1 MNVVQRQ
8 DESARNTDFVLKI
21 VPYTQSAVK
30 KSRHRLEKSQSAPT
44 ANRLRVNTGVQL
56 IAHFTFI
63 GCDSVATIFLIDAVI
78 YFEIILLLTL

>member
-56 IAHFTFI
+56 AD
-63 GCDSVATIFLIDAVI
+63 GSVDGGTGFFGERAQAMRL
-78 YFEIILLLTL
+78 